1 MTANDT
7 DIDGSEAA
15 RLEHRLT
22 KVEQAIVA
30 GQSSMEQ
37 GFRGVNDRLDVANG
51 KLGKH
56 ETRLNEHDVAH
67 AKADGAREEHARLR
81 IADRS
86 LLAIAAI
93 GAVAAAVER
102 LVS

>member
-1 MTANDT
+1 MANDT

-22 KVEQAIVA
+22 KVEQALVA
-30 GQSSMEQ
+30 GAAATEKGFQ
-37 GFRGVNDRLDVANG
+37 GVHDRLDTMNSKVA
-51 KLGKH
+51 KH
-56 ETRLNEHDVAH
+56 ETRLNDHDVAH

-81 IADRS
+81 LADRS

-93 GAVAAAVER
+93 GAVAAAIER
-102 LVS
+102 LVSP

>member
-1 MTANDT
+1 MGANET

-30 GQSSMEQ
+30 ASVSQAQ
-37 GFRGVNDRLDVANG
+37 GFQGVNDRLDTANG

-56 ETRLNEHDVAH
+56 EARLNAHDVVH

-86 LLAIAAI
+86 LLAISAI
-93 GAVAAAVER
+93 AAVAAVAKAFLE
-102 LVS
+102 